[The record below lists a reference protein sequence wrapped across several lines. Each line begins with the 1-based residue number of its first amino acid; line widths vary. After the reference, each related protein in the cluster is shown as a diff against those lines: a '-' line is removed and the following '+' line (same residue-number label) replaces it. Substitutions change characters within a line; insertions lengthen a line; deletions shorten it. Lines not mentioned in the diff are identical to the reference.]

1 MRISII
7 KKIRFNWIY
16 YLIST
21 IIIFSYLLGFILN
34 ENSGGGGQNDLEGHV
49 WFVIESFKES
59 FLYTINNYGTWKE
72 AAWPLHHI
80 IHAFLNPF
88 SYSQNTLKLS
98 HFIYSFAAVVILF
111 FCLLEKKKNIKNIN
125 DSFIITLP
133 FILLLSPYFRT
144 TAYWATT
151 ENTALIFLL
160 LSIYFFLRLKKNET
174 TLNIFLVCLFSSL
187 TLYTRQYYF
196 FLNILFLIW
205 LLKKQLYKKFIY
217 SVLFYLF
224 FSIPGIF
231 LIYTWEAL
239 YDVNSDPANYTNY
252 ISFQNFYVNFFCVT
266 SVFFIYSIPF
276 ILFKFKELFAFLRKY
291 KFYFF
296 IIGLIIMLL
305 PYNYP
310 WASGKINLGGGLPIK
325 LSVLFFGNYFF
336 LKIIS
341 LLGII
346 VFFYLSN
353 LNINNFIILIFALII
368 FSLPKIFFQ
377 EYLNPFLYILFIFL
391 IDYKNNSFLYKKE
404 FTITLLLYES
414 FILISAIFYQHFF

>member
-1 MRISII
+1 MCFSVV
-7 KKIRFNWIY
+7 KKIRFNSIY
-16 YLIST
+16 YFIST

-34 ENSGGGGQNDLEGHV
+34 ENSGGGGQNDLEGHI

-59 FLYTINNYGTWKE
+59 FLYTINNYGVWEE
-72 AAWPLHHI
+72 AVWPLHHI

-111 FCLLEKKKNIKNIN
+111 LCLLEKKKNIKNIN

-133 FILLLSPYFRT
+133 FFLLLSPYFRT

-151 ENTALIFLL
+151 ENTSLIFLL

-174 TLNIFLVCLFSSL
+174 TLNIFLICLFSSL
-187 TLYTRQYYF
+187 TLYARQYYF

-205 LLKKQLYKKFIY
+205 LLKKQLYKKLIY
-217 SVLFYLF
+217 SVIFYLF
-224 FSIPGIF
+224 FSIPGIY
-231 LIYTWEAL
+231 LVYTWGAL
-239 YDVNSDPANYTNY
+239 YDVNSNPANYKNY
-252 ISFQNFYVNFFCVT
+252 ISFQNSYVNFFCVT

-276 ILFKFKELFAFLRKY
+276 ILFKLKELFTFLRKY

-296 IIGLIIMLL
+296 IFGLIIMLL
-305 PYNYP
+305 PYDYP
-310 WASGKINLGGGLPIK
+310 WTDGKINLGGGLPIK
-325 LSVLFFGNYFF
+325 LSILFFGNYFF

-346 VFFYLSN
+346 VFFYISN
-353 LNINNFIILIFALII
+353 LNINNFIILIFTIII
-368 FSLPKIFFQ
+368 FCLPKIFFQ

-391 IDYKNNSFLYKKE
+391 IDFKNNSFLYKKQ